1 MERLHMQAS
10 IAMMQAGSNQLLETV
25 DGPDGRQYRIEMPR
39 LTGSGTNPVWDLTE
53 ARALIDASDYRVTEF
68 AVRGTFLKQ
77 SCGLSYKL
85 RTRTVTSS
93 VPADVF
99 VIPVR
104 PGEIVIKGEGTT
116 LPTHDIVLL
125 ALRELTKAKQE
136 R

>member
-1 MERLHMQAS
+1 MQAS

-25 DGPDGRQYRIEMPR
+25 DGPDGRQYRIEMPH

-68 AVRGTFLKQ
+68 AVSGSFLKQ
-77 SCGLSYKL
+77 SYSLSYKL

-93 VPADVF
+93 VAADAFLV
-99 VIPVR
+99 PVR

-116 LPTHDIVLL
+116 VPTHDIVLL
-125 ALRELTKAKQE
+125 ALRELTKAKQG